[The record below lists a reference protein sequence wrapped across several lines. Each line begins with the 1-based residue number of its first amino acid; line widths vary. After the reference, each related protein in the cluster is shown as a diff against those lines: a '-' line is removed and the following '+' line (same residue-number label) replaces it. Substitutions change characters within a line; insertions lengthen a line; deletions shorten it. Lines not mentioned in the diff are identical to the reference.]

1 MKHFVSLFVC
11 SVLLILL
18 SACAKPDLS
27 GENPTVLPEAVPLS
41 ATTTPSAPAEVVSAT
56 STVVLVAGDTTV
68 GEAETA
74 VSTPITSPTSF
85 PTITP
90 TPVSTAPTFTN
101 LHFTSADSNLPQNI
115 FASGV
120 EEIAVVWDYANMSA
134 ADTVRRVWHYN
145 GEEWLVRE
153 DIWDMEQYGENGRI
167 SDVSIYNFNGT
178 GLTQGEYTLFLY
190 INNTLVIERTF
201 FVGTNTNP
209 PPVANDTTAPTGP
222 ATVSNLRFEADGISQ
237 PSFPYGTK
245 EVFAIWDYANI
256 PDKAQLE
263 IVWTYSFYERQQS
276 IMWRTSIY
284 GVTGSMTNVSY
295 KDLGNTPLEP
305 GLYTLTVSLNGAQQL
320 TGSFIIDISDDILAY
335 PNQTGSLTVYVL
347 EDTIFTLAEN
357 GDRIILGTA
366 NELPIGQV
374 VWFPDGEYILYEVPL
389 PLSEDS
395 DQAWYHL
402 LYIVNVVTRATINL
416 TIGQSFEENL
426 HDPVISPDGRFIA
439 FWGGS
444 GNSYSDCTL
453 DLQVHIMVLNEQKQY
468 VDLYNL
474 EDFTGLVAQTS
485 TDMRPVG
492 TGYWD
497 NNGAFVTRLETVC
510 PSQSSGILNGVYQF
524 FPATLQVERIS
535 D

>member
-1 MKHFVSLFVC
+1 MKRFVSLFVC

-27 GENPTVLPEAVPLS
+27 GENPTALPEAVPLS
-41 ATTTPSAPAEVVSAT
+41 ATPTQSAPAEAVSVT

-68 GEAETA
+68 GGAETA
-74 VSTPITSPTSF
+74 VSTPATSPTSL
-85 PTITP
+85 PTIIP
-90 TPVSTAPTFTN
+90 TPISTAPTFTN
-101 LHFTSADSNLPQNI
+101 LHFAPADSTIPQNI
-115 FASGV
+115 FAAGA
-120 EEIAVVWDYANMSA
+120 EEIFAVWDYANMSA
-134 ADTVRRVWHYN
+134 TDTVRRVWHYN
-145 GEEWLVRE
+145 GEEWLIRE
-153 DIWDMEQYGENGRI
+153 DVWDMGQYGENGRI

-178 GLTQGEYTLFLY
+178 GLEQGEYTLFLY
-190 INNTLVIERTF
+190 INNTLVIEHTF
-201 FVGTNTNP
+201 VVGTDTNP
-209 PPVANDTTAPTGP
+209 PSVASNTGVPTNS
-222 ATVSNLRFEADGISQ
+222 ATFSNLRFEADGISQ

-276 IMWRTSIY
+276 IIWRTSIY
-284 GVTGSMTNVSY
+284 GTTGSMTNFSY

-305 GLYTLTVSLNGAQQL
+305 GLYTLTVYLNEAQQM
-320 TGSFIIDISDDILAY
+320 TGSFIIDVSDDMLAY

-357 GDRIILGTA
+357 GDRIILGTT

-374 VWFPDGEYILYEVPL
+374 VWFPDGEHILYEVPL

-395 DQAWYHL
+395 DQVWYHL
-402 LYIVNVVTRATINL
+402 LYIVNVVTHATINL
-416 TIGQSFEENL
+416 TAGQSFEENL
-426 HDPVISPDGRFIA
+426 HDPVISLDGRFIA

-444 GNSYSDCTL
+444 GNSYSHCTL
-453 DLQVHIMVLNEQKQY
+453 DLQVHIMALNEQKQY

-485 TDMRPVG
+485 TDVRPVG

-510 PSQSSGILNGVYQF
+510 PSQNSATLNGVYQL
-524 FPATLQVERIS
+524 FPTTLQAERIS